1 MNDSDSDLDIF
12 VHRDIFYKKEE
23 GVEKNETCEMTKIG
37 NIMQFV
43 KVDINRTIIRCLKL
57 WNQPLD

>member
-23 GVEKNETCEMTKIG
+23 GVENNETCEMTKIG

-43 KVDINRTIIRCLKL
+43 KVNINRTIRRCLKL
-57 WNQPLD
+57 